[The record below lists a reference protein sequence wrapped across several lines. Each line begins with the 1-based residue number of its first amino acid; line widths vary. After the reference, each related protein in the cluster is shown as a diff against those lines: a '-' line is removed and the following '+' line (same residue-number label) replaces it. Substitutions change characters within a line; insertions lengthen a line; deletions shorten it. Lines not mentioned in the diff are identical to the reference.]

1 MILGQSRGYQ
11 IRLMDEPAAREIV
24 NWRYE
29 PPYALYN
36 MLDAADAAEDIEEL
50 LDGSYFSVAAADG
63 ALIGFFCYGQNAQVG
78 EGIESGLY
86 LDGTALDI
94 GLGLRPDLTGQGHG
108 LAFLQAGMRFAERTY
123 DAERFRLSVAAFN
136 QRAVRLYK
144 KAGFVFLHSFM
155 HQHGESEMEFLLME
169 TPDLAARL

>member
-1 MILGQSRGYQ
+1 MISGQSSSYQ

-24 NWRYE
+24 DWRYE
-29 PPYALYN
+29 PPYTLYN

-50 LDGSYFSVAAADG
+50 LDGSYFSVAAAEG

-108 LAFLQAGMRFAERTY
+108 LAFLLVGMKFAQQTY
-123 DAERFRLSVAAFN
+123 DAKRFRLSVAAFN
-136 QRAVRLYK
+136 LRAVRLYK
-144 KAGFVFLHSFM
+144 KAGFVLLHSFV

-169 TPDLAARL
+169 TPDIAARL

>member
-169 TPDLAARL
+169 TPDLAVRL

>member
-1 MILGQSRGYQ
+1 MILGQSRAYQ

-29 PPYALYN
+29 PPYTLYN

-94 GLGLRPDLTGQGHG
+94 GLGIRPDLTGQGHG
-108 LAFLQAGMRFAERTY
+108 LAFLQAGMRFAEQTY
-123 DAERFRLSVAAFN
+123 DAKRFRLSVAAFN
-136 QRAVRLYK
+136 LRAVRLYK
-144 KAGFVFLHSFM
+144 KAGFVLLHSFV

-169 TPDLAARL
+169 TPDMAARQ